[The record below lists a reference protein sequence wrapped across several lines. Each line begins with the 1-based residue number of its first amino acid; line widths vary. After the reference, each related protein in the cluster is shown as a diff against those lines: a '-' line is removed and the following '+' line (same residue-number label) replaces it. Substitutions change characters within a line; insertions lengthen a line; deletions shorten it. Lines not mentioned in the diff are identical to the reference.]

1 MSISED
7 LTLCLN
13 SFRLVL
19 EPAIEAGC
27 SRHHRTAAKIH
38 DSGLEDILARV
49 RELEQQP
56 VARADVLPFRR
67 PRRRSAPVTSGGG
80 DAA

>member
-1 MSISED
+1 MSITDD

-38 DSGLEDILARV
+38 ESGLEDILARV

-56 VARADVLPFRR
+56 VAKSDVLPFR
-67 PRRRSAPVTSGGG
+67 PRRRPMPTTSGGG
-80 DAA
+80 GNAA